1 MGILG
6 SLPETMK
13 IFFDTFKIE
22 KRMSQTAIINRFSV
36 KLWRQ
41 GMACVFSKVRVHACN
56 NGELVQAAHKVI
68 VLWVN
73 IHIPAYVSMYA

>member
-22 KRMSQTAIINRFSV
+22 KRMSQAAIINRFWV
-36 KLWRQ
+36 KRWRK
-41 GMACVFSKVRVHACN
+41 GMACAFSKVRVQACN
-56 NGELVQAAHKVI
+56 NGELVQAKCK
-68 VLWVN
+68 
-73 IHIPAYVSMYA
+73 IH